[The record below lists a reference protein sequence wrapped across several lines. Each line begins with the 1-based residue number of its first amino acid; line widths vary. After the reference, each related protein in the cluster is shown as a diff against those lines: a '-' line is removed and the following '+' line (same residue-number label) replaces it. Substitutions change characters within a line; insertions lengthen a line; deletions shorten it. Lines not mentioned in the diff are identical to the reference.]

1 MESAMDLELYGGTL
15 TQWLAAIAIAAALVL
30 LVRMAKPILIRRLE
44 KVSQHTRLA
53 VDDAVVQALRSTR
66 TLLITLVAIDVGSRA
81 LSLPPNTQKIVDG
94 VATIALFL
102 QVGIWLSAL
111 LQFWLQRTETKA
123 RATNPGAA
131 TSLAAVGFVGRI
143 LLWAVMLLLILDNL
157 GINITT
163 LVAGLGIGGIAV
175 ALAVQNILGDLF
187 ASLSIVIDKPF
198 VVGDFIIVDDYMGS
212 VEHIGLK
219 TTRIRSLGGEQII
232 FSNSDLLKTRVRN
245 YKRMLERRVVF
256 KFGITYDTP
265 PETVEKVPGIV
276 RRIIEAHDK
285 ARFERSHFF
294 AFGESSLD
302 FETIFWMKTP
312 DYNVYM
318 DVQQAVNLQ
327 LLRELAA
334 LDVQF
339 AFPTRTLHTLE
350 PLRLEARV
358 PANGRD
364 EQRPAQERARPADE
378 PPGKH

>member
-1 MESAMDLELYGGTL
+1 MDSEALLELELYGGTL
-15 TQWLAAIAIAAALVL
+15 SQWVAALGISVALVL
-30 LVRMAKPILIRRLE
+30 LVRLAKPIVLRRLE
-44 KVSQHTRLA
+44 KVSQHTRVAL
-53 VDDAVVQALRSTR
+53 DDAVVYALRRTR
-66 TLLITLVAIDVGSRA
+66 LLLIGLVAIDVGSRA

-102 QVGIWLSAL
+102 QVGLWLGAL
-111 LQFWLQRTETKA
+111 LQFWLQRMESRT
-123 RATNPGAA
+123 RANDPGAA

-143 LLWAVMLLLILDNL
+143 VLWALVLLLILDNL

-198 VVGDFIIVDDYMGS
+198 VVGDFIIMDDYMGS

-232 FSNSDLLKTRVRN
+232 FSNSDLLKARVRN
-245 YKRMLERRVVF
+245 YKRMRERRIVF
-256 KFGITYDTP
+256 KFGVTYDTP
-265 PETVEKVPGIV
+265 PETVEKIPAVV
-276 RRIIEAHDK
+276 RRLVEAHEQ
-285 ARFERSHFF
+285 ARFERAHFF

-302 FETIFWMKTP
+302 FEVIFWMKTP

-318 DVQQAVNLQ
+318 DTQQAVNLA
-327 LLRELAA
+327 LMREFASMGV
-334 LDVQF
+334 DF

-350 PLRLEARV
+350 PLRLEARAS
-358 PANGRD
+358 ANG
-364 EQRPAQERARPADE
+364 QSERAGETEKPEARGP
-378 PPGKH
+378 H

>member
-15 TQWLAAIAIAAALVL
+15 TQWLAAIAISAGLVM
-30 LVRMAKPILIRRLE
+30 LVRMAKPLIIRRLE
-44 KVSQHTRLA
+44 KVSQHTRVA
-53 VDDAVVQALRSTR
+53 IDDAVVQALRSTR

-143 LLWAVMLLLILDNL
+143 VLWSLVLLLILDNL

-256 KFGITYDTP
+256 KFGLTYDTP
-265 PETVEKVPGIV
+265 PETLEKVPGIV
-276 RRIIEAHDK
+276 RRIIEAQDK

-318 DVQQAVNLQ
+318 DVQQAVNLA
-327 LLRELAA
+327 LMRELAA
-334 LDVQF
+334 LEVQF

-358 PANGRD
+358 PANGRE
-364 EQRPAQERARPADE
+364 EQGPPQERPRTTDE